1 MVRRCEFCDSP
12 VPADATVC
20 PVCHEEIAEETLE
33 RILPLLKRPDAP
45 EVRVMAPTE
54 RMWGIIR
61 RPGPTYRDIGQR
73 PDAVG
78 PFIVI
83 ILNALVIAAFYI
95 AITSKMTVQQLVNAT
110 LVTSSIL
117 DTSHGGIF
125 YVSALMSMI
134 PSIMLG
140 FFYLVIGSAFA
151 HLAFKITGGTGN
163 RKKTVSIIG
172 YSMFPVVIFRLIAIV
187 VVLVSMETQF
197 IGVYPSG
204 ATVGAFEAAT
214 QAIYESSIWLTVD
227 FLMTASF
234 FWVGFLLIFGI
245 REAHDTSTIW
255 AFIVSVLCMI
265 VLVWTFWQVH

>member
-12 VPADATVC
+12 VPADATIC
-20 PVCHEEIAEETLE
+20 PVCHEEIAEEALE

-45 EVRVMAPTE
+45 EVRVMGPTE

-61 RPGPTYRDIGQR
+61 RPGPAYRDIGQR
-73 PDAVG
+73 PDIIG
-78 PFIVI
+78 PFII
-83 ILNALVIAAFYI
+83 ILLNALLLAGFYV
-95 AITSKMTVQQLVNAT
+95 AISSKMTVQQYVNTT

-117 DTSHGGIF
+117 DTAHGGLF
-125 YVSALMSMI
+125 YTSALMSII

-172 YSMFPVVIFRLIAIV
+172 YSMLPVVIFRLVSIV
-187 VVLVSMETQF
+187 VLLVSMETQN

-204 ATVGAFEAAT
+204 ATVTAFEAAT
-214 QAIYESSIWLTVD
+214 YAIYQSSIWLTID
-227 FLMTASF
+227 YLMTASF
-234 FWVGFLLIFGI
+234 VWVGLLLIFGI

-255 AFIVSVLCMI
+255 AFVVSALCIVVLI
-265 VLVWTFWQVH
+265 WTFWQVH